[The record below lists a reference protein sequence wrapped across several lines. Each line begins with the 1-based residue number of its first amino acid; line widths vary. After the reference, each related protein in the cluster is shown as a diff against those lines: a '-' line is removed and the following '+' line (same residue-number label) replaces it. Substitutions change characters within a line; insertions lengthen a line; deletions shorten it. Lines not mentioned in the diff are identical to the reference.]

1 MVGPR
6 PVLHFEHDS
15 LPFLIISYML
25 HDPDHCQG
33 GTLDW
38 SVKDSAT
45 GRMPIHEASL
55 NNNSYLVQSALESAG
70 KASAGKRHIILNILL
85 VLAFHIGT
93 TFFLPATCKQHVS
106 NSEDFS

>member
-1 MVGPR
+1 
-6 PVLHFEHDS
+6 
-15 LPFLIISYML
+15 ML